1 MLLTSQIKIPIYHKV
16 NDTELLVCVCVYACA
31 CVWLFLK
38 QIVGSEESKVQLLD
52 WILIS

>member
-16 NDTELLVCVCVYACA
+16 NDTELLVCVCMHVHAFGF
-31 CVWLFLK
+31 FLK
-38 QIVGSEESKVQLLD
+38 QIVGSEDSKVQLLD